1 MTLVS
6 PVAPRNWHTRT
17 ALVSAL
23 RADGE
28 PSRFVRS
35 GEHTAFPGRRT
46 TRCRGLSRS
55 PERNLDIHGLN
66 PRHLVIRI
74 QCGQLADAPAL
85 RHLPAR
91 SACECRAAPVAAR
104 PGRRP
109 TGGPLGRSARP
120 ARIRREPGPRCANL
134 CEPAGGRS
142 GRSRRRRRAIGSAGE
157 RLVHTEEVT
166 GSIPVSPTGQELLGR
181 SRMHVRAK
189 RCTLE
194 PTGAAHASACCLW
207 YPCESKADGVAV
219 EHLRDGRARQ
229 VI

>member
-1 MTLVS
+1 VTLVS

-134 CEPAGGRS
+134 CERPAVE
-142 GRSRRRRRAIGSAGE
+142 AVEAAAGE
-157 RLVHTEEVT
+157 GRLAQRESASFTPRRSLVR
-166 GSIPVSPTGQELLGR
+166 SQYRPPARSCSAALG
-181 SRMHVRAK
+181 
-189 RCTLE
+189 CTLE
-194 PTGAAHASACCLW
+194 P
-207 YPCESKADGVAV
+207 
-219 EHLRDGRARQ
+219 RDAR
-229 VI
+229 